1 MHILCSNYQVS
12 YYLMN
17 RLFFILSTV
26 LVALSFGLFFLTED
40 VFIIYALGIVQVATL
55 IVYIILNYQKTRKFY
70 MIYFVIFFH
79 IFFLNI
85 HMLFAF
91 TGVSYVNYITKFG
104 SFEFI
109 DGFSLKVTALI
120 SIISLW
126 GISTPS
132 LLGYKFKILN
142 IKKVNFSASSQ
153 KFIFF
158 ISLLFLSIVFIESY
172 YKFLN
177 LFSYAEA
184 GVESKYINSSFSN
197 PIIALIRYT
206 LLPLFFLISFFD
218 LRKAAILILL
228 YMIALK
234 LPLILTLDRSSFIVI
249 VIYFLWFYSIFFDK
263 KFNLIL
269 FLSVSIATLFALIFI
284 TFLRFNIDFD
294 AFLNILLLLLSS
306 QSDTFLTLAYAVN
319 ISDTGSSSIFSQSS
333 IFYDYYNFY
342 LNRLGVGVSQTSEY
356 LSLTRSISHLL
367 TYEYSSV
374 AYFDGKGL
382 GTSYLIELLSLYGAD
397 YIPLFCLYIFFFSLS
412 IGFLATTD
420 QCHKPSF
427 IASFIIFSTVIF
439 IARSSIVLPYNLF
452 VSILFFL
459 IIFFFMFFLSL
470 KSYAK

>member
-12 YYLMN
+12 CYLMN
-17 RLFFILSTV
+17 RLFFLLSTV

-109 DGFSLKVTALI
+109 DDFSLKVTALI

-126 GISTPS
+126 GVSTPS

-142 IKKVNFSASSQ
+142 IKKVNFSAPSQ

-158 ISLLFLSIVFIESY
+158 ISLLFLSIIFIESW

-177 LFSYAEA
+177 LFSYAE
-184 GVESKYINSSFSN
+184 VESKYTNSSFSN

-206 LLPLFFLISFFD
+206 VLPLFFLISFFD
-218 LRKAAILILL
+218 LRKAAILVLL

-234 LPLILTLDRSSFIVI
+234 FPLILTLDRSSFIVI
-249 VIYFLWFYSIFFDK
+249 VVYFLWFYSIFLDK

-269 FLSVSIATLFALIFI
+269 FLSISVATLFVLIFI

-342 LNRLGVGVSQTSEY
+342 LNRSGVAVSQTSEY
-356 LSLTRSISHLL
+356 LSLTNSISHLL

-382 GTSYLIELLSLYGAD
+382 GTSYLLELLSLYGAD

-427 IASFIIFSTVIF
+427 IISFIIFSTVIF
-439 IARSSIVLPYNLF
+439 ITRSSIALPYTLF